1 MKLRNFIRR
10 VSTVLLKKWK
20 DMVML
25 IAGVGLVETG
35 QLVEDHLPHSF
46 LLLSVAH
53 IWNRGATGSNKL
65 NTILSQ
71 FMLFLLLVM
80 EGNIRKL
87 LPPCPV
93 NLISKPRVVRIQL
106 RAIRQ
111 NLISKLVKIL
121 DLPGEPGN
129 SLSIILYIIE
139 KMYKGTKG
147 FRSHLIVS
155 SDDLEVA

>member
-1 MKLRNFIRR
+1 
-10 VSTVLLKKWK
+10 
-20 DMVML
+20 MVML

-35 QLVEDHLPHSF
+35 QLVEDRLPHSF
-46 LLLSVAH
+46 LLLSVAY

-87 LPPCPV
+87 LPPYSV

-129 SLSIILYIIE
+129 SFSIILH
-139 KMYKGTKG
+139 
-147 FRSHLIVS
+147 RRLHLCKEALS
-155 SDDLEVA
+155 SYLVVPGDDLEVA

>member
-1 MKLRNFIRR
+1 
-10 VSTVLLKKWK
+10 
-20 DMVML
+20 MVML
-25 IAGVGLVETG
+25 VAGVGLVETG

-46 LLLSVAH
+46 LLLGVAH
-53 IWNRGATGSNKL
+53 IWNGGATGHNKCIT
-65 NTILSQ
+65 NRTK

-93 NLISKPRVVRIQL
+93 NLVSKPRVVRFQL

-129 SLSIILYIIE
+129 SFSIILHRRLNLC
-139 KMYKGTKG
+139 KQVFG
-147 FRSHLIVS
+147 SHLVVS
-155 SDDLEVA
+155 GDDLEVA